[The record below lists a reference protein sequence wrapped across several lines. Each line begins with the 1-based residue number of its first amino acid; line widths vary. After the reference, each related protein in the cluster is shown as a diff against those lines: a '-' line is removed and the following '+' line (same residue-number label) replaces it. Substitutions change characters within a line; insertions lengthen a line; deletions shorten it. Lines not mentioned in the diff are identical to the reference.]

1 MPTTVVGLFRTEA
14 DVQRVA
20 DDLSSHGFSTN
31 EINRHDEASSDLR
44 SWLVDQ
50 GVPEH
55 DAEDYILGVRNGGKL
70 VTLEASDDRADEAVR
85 IMQRHESG
93 ATGTPADTRT
103 TGPAAAERTATD
115 RARTDQ
121 TGPKDRK
128 AGRTTHEGGDKLEVV
143 EEELDVRKRDVEGGG
158 VRVRTYVTERP
169 VEEQVPVREET
180 VHVERRPVDR
190 AVGTDEADRA
200 FQERSVEMSEKSEEV
215 VVGKRAR
222 VVEEVVL
229 SKDVD
234 ERTETVRDTVR
245 RTDVDVERT
254 DDVLTAERDTFRTHH
269 RDTLKRSE
277 EPYEEHEPA
286 YRYGIDLA
294 NHPDYRGRDW
304 SQVESDARVHWERQN
319 GDTWAEF
326 EPAVRHGFER
336 TRERS
341 RR

>member
-1 MPTTVVGLFRTEA
+1 MPTTVVGLYRTEA

-31 EINRHDEASSDLR
+31 EISRHDEASSDLR

-85 IMQRHESG
+85 IMQRHERG
-93 ATGTPADTRT
+93 VARTAADTRPT
-103 TGPAAAERTATD
+103 DRTAVDRAAAE

-121 TGPKDRK
+121 VDTRDRTIDR
-128 AGRTTHEGGDKLEVV
+128 ATTEGHDTLEVV
-143 EEELDVRKRDVEGGG
+143 EEELDVAKREVEGGG

-169 VEEQVPVREET
+169 VEEQVRLRDET

-190 AVGTDEADRA
+190 AVGADEADRA
-200 FQERSVEMSEKSEEV
+200 FQERSVEMSEKSEQA

-234 ERTETVRDTVR
+234 ERVETVRDTVR

-254 DDVLTAERDTFRTHH
+254 DEILTAERDTFRTHH
-269 RDTLKRSE
+269 RDTLRLGE
-277 EPYEEHEPA
+277 EAYEEHEPA

-304 SQVESDARVHWERQN
+304 SAVESDARVHWERQN

-326 EPAVRHGFER
+326 ESAVRHGFER